1 MMDYDNFQMPT
12 SGQLPLYVY
21 HKKHRIK
28 EEGTGGEVR
37 HTETTKRVR
46 AKIVVKTNKN
56 SCALPKPAA
65 FSEGSEVTERHDSS
79 QCPRTLVET
88 SWRKLKPE
96 ITTASVSLNKS
107 VTNTP
112 TNNGDAYLFN
122 SNDAVNLVKL
132 LKVKSCS
139 LKIHPPMERDMR
151 LKGTN
156 SRKLGELKNSQEMA
170 AFSTV
175 NLLQQSETFGGIR
188 VTSGM
193 PGRKHAAHSPKPLSA
208 EFGSGRAQVTS
219 SPRSAL
225 HSNLQTDRS
234 FLIKQVQLRENK
246 QKLIDSGN
254 SEKFVSFVSQP
265 YWDYGND
272 EDDAI
277 SLVYRENYPNSTDNI
292 DKKEDAAEKDDDHEI
307 NNEVEYV
314 FEKPVIHITHKV
326 KKQEKK
332 SVQFEEPNA
341 EDLSLK
347 SLSDTESDTQQQPQ
361 QQPHQPQLTLQ
372 QPPQPQLQQ
381 QTQQQP
387 QQPQQQPQHETQQQP
402 QQPQQQPEQPWPPPQ
417 QPQQH
422 PQQQPLQPQQPQ
434 QQPQQPPQQPQQPQQ
449 QLQSQQL
456 QQQPQQQPKQQ
467 PFPLEQMERSPR
479 HTLKLRTVMFSD
491 LKPSKEL
498 RSPGTPGTENFMVRG
513 VTPSRVDYKFEE
525 TFPLKTYL
533 SSNGIQQETTQTK
546 TMPEKFTSPLHSRK
560 ALVSKPV
567 QNRGYSIVVPSTE
580 KEDLTVR
587 VSTLAPS
594 INYKKHFEFRLNEN
608 EEEIKENE
616 KLADRYASSDGDH
629 LLPAKMYRVV
639 VHQRNKQTLSCDT
652 PPSTPQTLSPMHTS
666 KFVNSSKN
674 EQVSHLTR
682 PFRPPIK
689 SSVKSPMDSES
700 DGKTKQAQIHT
711 QVHNTEN
718 VNQVAHKKSNSKK
731 LVGLK
736 TTELFSSSE
745 LRYVNILKLKKSRS
759 TFPEITQMSVLVHT
773 CLHCDSCD
781 VQVD

>member
-28 EEGTGGEVR
+28 VEGTGGEAL
-37 HTETTKRVR
+37 HPENNKPVR
-46 AKIVVKTNKN
+46 AKIVVNTNKN

-65 FSEGSEVTERHDSS
+65 VSECSVVTERHDSS

-96 ITTASVSLNKS
+96 ISTASVSLNKS
-107 VTNTP
+107 VTDTP
-112 TNNGDAYLFN
+112 TNNGNAYLFN
-122 SNDAVNLVKL
+122 SNDAVNLAKL

-156 SRKLGELKNSQEMA
+156 SRKLGELKNSQQMPT
-170 AFSTV
+170 FSTV
-175 NLLQQSETFGGIR
+175 NLLQQSEAFGGIR

-208 EFGSGRAQVTS
+208 EFGSGRAQVINR
-219 SPRSAL
+219 PRSVL

-234 FLIKQVQLRENK
+234 FLIKQVQLKENK

-292 DKKEDAAEKDDDHEI
+292 NKKKDAAENDDDHEI

-314 FEKPVIHITHKV
+314 LEKPVIHITHKV

-361 QQPHQPQLTLQ
+361 QPPHQPQLRQQQQQQ
-372 QPPQPQLQQ
+372 QPQQQPQQQ
-381 QTQQQP
+381 QPQQYQQQQPQQHPQQQP
-387 QQPQQQPQHETQQQP
+387 QQPQQQPQ
-402 QQPQQQPEQPWPPPQ
+402 
-417 QPQQH
+417 
-422 PQQQPLQPQQPQ
+422 QPQQPQ
-434 QQPQQPPQQPQQPQQ
+434 QQPQQET
-449 QLQSQQL
+449 
-456 QQQPQQQPKQQ
+456 QQQPQPQPQLQ
-467 PFPLEQMERSPR
+467 VSHPEQIVRSPR
-479 HTLKLRTVMFSD
+479 HALKLRTVMFSD
-491 LKPSKEL
+491 LKPSKEV
-498 RSPGTPGTENFMVRG
+498 RSPGTAGTENFMVRG

-533 SSNGIQQETTQTK
+533 SSSGIQQATTQTK
-546 TMPEKFTSPLHSRK
+546 TMPEKLTSPLHSCK
-560 ALVSKPV
+560 AWVSKPV
-567 QNRGYSIVVPSTE
+567 QNRGYSMVVPSTE

-587 VSTLAPS
+587 ASTLAPS

-616 KLADRYASSDGDH
+616 TLVDSYASSDGDH

-652 PPSTPQTLSPMHTS
+652 PPSTPQTLSPMHAP
-666 KFVNSSKN
+666 KFVNWSTN
-674 EQVSHLTR
+674 EQVSHSTR
-682 PFRPPIK
+682 PSRPPIK
-689 SSVKSPMDSES
+689 SSAKSSMDSES
-700 DGKTKQAQIHT
+700 DGKTRQAQIHT
-711 QVHNTEN
+711 QIHNTEN
-718 VNQVAHKKSNSKK
+718 VHQVAHKKQRSKSKK

-736 TTELFSSSE
+736 TMELVSSSE
-745 LRYVNILKLKKSRS
+745 YRYVNTSKL
-759 TFPEITQMSVLVHT
+759 
-773 CLHCDSCD
+773 
-781 VQVD
+781 

>member
-1 MMDYDNFQMPT
+1 MYCVNCIDCSDFYGFRPLMMDYDNFQMPT

-28 EEGTGGEVR
+28 VEGTGCEAR

-65 FSEGSEVTERHDSS
+65 VSEGFEVTERHHSR

-88 SWRKLKPE
+88 SWRKLKPGV
-96 ITTASVSLNKS
+96 TAASVSLLSDEDKS
-107 VTNTP
+107 VKGTP
-112 TNNGDAYLFN
+112 INNVNRYLFD
-122 SNDAVNLVKL
+122 SGAAANLVKL

-139 LKIHPPMERDMR
+139 LKIHPPMDRDMR

-219 SPRSAL
+219 IPHSAL

-234 FLIKQVQLRENK
+234 FLIKQVQLKENK

-272 EDDAI
+272 DEDAI

-292 DKKEDAAEKDDDHEI
+292 NKKEDAAEKDNHHQI
-307 NNEVEYV
+307 NDEVEYV

-326 KKQEKK
+326 KKPEKK

-341 EDLSLK
+341 EDLSLR
-347 SLSDTESDTQQQPQ
+347 SLSDTESDTQQQP
-361 QQPHQPQLTLQ
+361 HQPQLRQQQPQQPQQ
-372 QPPQPQLQQ
+372 QPPQ
-381 QTQQQP
+381 QQQP
-387 QQPQQQPQHETQQQP
+387 QQPQQQPQ
-402 QQPQQQPEQPWPPPQ
+402 
-417 QPQQH
+417 
-422 PQQQPLQPQQPQ
+422 QPQ
-434 QQPQQPPQQPQQPQQ
+434 QQPQQET
-449 QLQSQQL
+449 
-456 QQQPQQQPKQQ
+456 QQQPQPQPQLQ
-467 PFPLEQMERSPR
+467 ASHPEQIVRSPR

-533 SSNGIQQETTQTK
+533 SSSGIQQATQTK
-546 TMPEKFTSPLHSRK
+546 TIPEKLTSPLHSRK

-567 QNRGYSIVVPSTE
+567 QSRGYSMVVPSTE

-587 VSTLAPS
+587 ASTLAPS

-616 KLADRYASSDGDH
+616 MLADSYASSDGDH
-629 LLPAKMYRVV
+629 LLPTKMYRVV
-639 VHQRNKQTLSCDT
+639 VHQTNKQTLSCDT
-652 PPSTPQTLSPMHTS
+652 PPSTPQTLSPMRTS
-666 KFVNSSKN
+666 KFVNASTN
-674 EQVSHLTR
+674 EQVSHATR
-682 PFRPPIK
+682 PSRPPIK
-689 SSVKSPMDSES
+689 SNAKSSMDSES
-700 DGKTKQAQIHT
+700 DGKTKQEQIHT
-711 QVHNTEN
+711 QIHNTEN
-718 VNQVAHKKSNSKK
+718 VHQVAHKKHKSKSKK

-736 TTELFSSSE
+736 TTELVSSSE
-745 LRYVNILKLKKSRS
+745 HRYVNTSKL
-759 TFPEITQMSVLVHT
+759 
-773 CLHCDSCD
+773 
-781 VQVD
+781 

>member
-1 MMDYDNFQMPT
+1 
-12 SGQLPLYVY
+12 
-21 HKKHRIK
+21 
-28 EEGTGGEVR
+28 
-37 HTETTKRVR
+37 
-46 AKIVVKTNKN
+46 
-56 SCALPKPAA
+56 
-65 FSEGSEVTERHDSS
+65 
-79 QCPRTLVET
+79 
-88 SWRKLKPE
+88 
-96 ITTASVSLNKS
+96 
-107 VTNTP
+107 
-112 TNNGDAYLFN
+112 
-122 SNDAVNLVKL
+122 
-132 LKVKSCS
+132 
-139 LKIHPPMERDMR
+139 MR

-188 VTSGM
+188 VTSGV

-219 SPRSAL
+219 RPRSAL

-234 FLIKQVQLRENK
+234 FLIKQVELKENK
-246 QKLIDSGN
+246 QKLIHSGN
-254 SEKFVSFVSQP
+254 SEKFVPFVSQP

-272 EDDAI
+272 DEDAI

-292 DKKEDAAEKDDDHEI
+292 NKKEDTAEKDNDHEI
-307 NNEVEYV
+307 NDEVEYV

-326 KKQEKK
+326 KKSLKK

-361 QQPHQPQLTLQ
+361 PQQPS
-372 QPPQPQLQQ
+372 
-381 QTQQQP
+381 QQQP
-387 QQPQQQPQHETQQQP
+387 QQQSLQQPQQPPQQPPQQHPQQPQQLPQQQPQQETQQQP
-402 QQPQQQPEQPWPPPQ
+402 QQPQQQSQ
-417 QPQQH
+417 QET
-422 PQQQPLQPQQPQ
+422 Q
-434 QQPQQPPQQPQQPQQ
+434 QQPQPQPQ
-449 QLQSQQL
+449 LQASH
-456 QQQPQQQPKQQ
+456 P
-467 PFPLEQMERSPR
+467 EQIVRSPR

-533 SSNGIQQETTQTK
+533 SSSGTTQQATQTK
-546 TMPEKFTSPLHSRK
+546 TIPEKLTSPLHSRK
-560 ALVSKPV
+560 AWVSKPV
-567 QNRGYSIVVPSTE
+567 QSRGYSMVVPSTE

-587 VSTLAPS
+587 ASTLAPS

-616 KLADRYASSDGDH
+616 TLVDSYASSDGDH

-652 PPSTPQTLSPMHTS
+652 PPSTPQTLSPMHTL
-666 KFVNSSKN
+666 KLVNSSTN
-674 EQVSHLTR
+674 EQVSHATR
-682 PFRPPIK
+682 PSRPPIK
-689 SSVKSPMDSES
+689 SSAKSSMDSES

-718 VNQVAHKKSNSKK
+718 VNQVAHKKHKSKSKK
-731 LVGLK
+731 LVRLK
-736 TTELFSSSE
+736 TTELVSSSE
-745 LRYVNILKLKKSRS
+745 HRYVNTSKL
-759 TFPEITQMSVLVHT
+759 
-773 CLHCDSCD
+773 
-781 VQVD
+781 